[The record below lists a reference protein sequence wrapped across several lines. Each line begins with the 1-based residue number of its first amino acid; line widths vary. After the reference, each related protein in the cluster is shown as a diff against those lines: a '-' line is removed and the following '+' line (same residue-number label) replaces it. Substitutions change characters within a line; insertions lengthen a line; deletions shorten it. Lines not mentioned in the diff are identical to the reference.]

1 MYVQKKDQLYSLN
14 IFQVIDS
21 ENYGYWNARKLVFQN
36 TLRESTGSQVLN
48 TAETTM
54 EALLSELSIDPRHI
68 ELENI
73 SVSEI
78 SKVRTVWQN
87 VECRLHV
94 FSSRDEKNL
103 RSVFHCHFLK
113 NRKHFLEFSVHF
125 QNQHKVFSILKK
137 KMTFIS

>member
-94 FSSRDEKNL
+94 F
-103 RSVFHCHFLK
+103 
-113 NRKHFLEFSVHF
+113 
-125 QNQHKVFSILKK
+125 
-137 KMTFIS
+137 